1 MANTFVEYTGNGSTT
16 NYSFTFEYIKEAEV
30 KVTIDGTATTA
41 FTFANATTLSF
52 TTAPASG
59 AKIRIYRETDVSSL
73 KATFFAGS
81 AIKAEDLNDNFTQNN
96 FAVEEVRESTWD
108 VDTETIKSNEAW
120 VSSDTQI
127 ATTAAM
133 DARFQDEATETITSS
148 ETWPDNDD
156 TIATTAAIDNRID
169 TAITN
174 DIAGSD
180 GVSITDD
187 GDGTITVG
195 LSASSVDFDR
205 IKDTDIIT
213 YNEQNAGSPSPADTN
228 IFTASAAARRFDTL
242 VQTSAPSGSDWQVG
256 KTWLQNDADK
266 TLSVWDGDSWEG
278 ISSGGT
284 FTSQAKVVYVD
295 ATNGNDANDGHRIS
309 RPKAT
314 IKAAINQINSDSTFG
329 DGSIVIVAPGVYQEA
344 CPIQIQ
350 KRDVAIVGTALRQCV
365 IHPTAGT
372 ETATMFEVNSGS
384 YLKNLTF
391 TGMKASGTR
400 GATGSLWENA
410 TYGLPPT
417 QGWNVAF
424 YNNAYIYKSPY
435 IQNCTNFSDSE
446 IDNTNLN
453 FYAGDTDKGRAGDL
467 DSAPTGGGLLVDGST
482 PHQNSPLRS
491 IVCDSYTHTGLDAPG
506 IFVTN
511 NGYVQA
517 TSSYAFFNHAHITCI
532 NGGQANLAASTS
544 DFGRYG
550 LIASG
555 KSTSAIFTST
565 IDGAVSDG
573 AISFNIDAP
582 TAGTGWHGSATRPS
596 GNQLVTVNSITY
608 PILSAVAN
616 GSGWTVTISRPDPN
630 NRSTNLGVNGA
641 INDGVAVSFF
651 LRSMIASSGHTMEY
665 VGSGTDYR
673 ALPENGG
680 VPVDANQK
688 IELDDGKI
696 WTATTD
702 QNGKFQVGGNQ
713 TDDPFFEVDQQRG
726 FVTIPEG
733 SISFNLL
740 SDLTPQ
746 LGGNLDVNGNEITSA
761 SNGDVTIN
769 PNGTGDIVLDANVG
783 IGTSSPSDNL
793 TIQSSGA
800 SKGLTVN
807 YPSGASQITLTANA
821 ASQAVLAF
829 GDSSDTDI
837 GKISYDNSSNAFRFF
852 TNTSEKLR
860 IDSSGNVGIGTT
872 SPSNMLHLNGGSP
885 SIRLSDTGA
894 NGSAF
899 SIIEDNNGLLKL
911 RNDAGNSGTG
921 SGIAFDVDAS
931 ERMRIDSSGRLLV
944 GTSSG
949 TDTFQVEGSAGVAR
963 VIGNRTDALGPRLSL
978 GKSRGSSAG
987 STTIVQSGDEI
998 GQIMFK
1004 GADGTDVDST
1014 GAAIIGLVDGTP
1026 GANDMPGALTFLTT
1040 SDGNNSPTERMR
1052 IDSSGNIGIAA
1063 SGQQAS
1069 YTDYAKAIVFGTSSE
1084 TTLGLVF
1091 RTGTSG
1097 TGSIAFADN
1106 SGSGSGAQDGLIE
1119 YSQANRALAFSTAA
1133 SERMRI
1139 DSSGRVGIGATPQ
1152 DFNGNGDNLVISSS
1166 GDTGITIDA
1175 TSSTKSSI
1183 HFADGPTGS
1192 EAYRGYIV
1200 YAHSD
1205 DSMRIATAAAEAMR
1219 IDSSG
1224 RVGIGTSSPNRVFE
1238 IQNASPIIRLTESA
1252 GTYSEISASSSI
1264 LSFRADEGNGAAN
1277 TRMDFRLNGSEKMR
1291 IDSSGRLLVG
1301 ASSEFGTA
1309 SRNSFYSLF
1318 QIKGNTSGA
1327 SSDGRIAL
1335 GTGATTGSNTSL
1347 GTIIFND
1354 TDGGDRAF
1362 IRGYSASAGGSG
1374 NYPGYLSFWTNA
1386 GAANPTERLR
1396 ISSNG
1401 ELISVRG
1408 SFLRD
1413 VNTGEL
1419 VLAGGNAT
1427 NAGANIKLFGGAH
1440 ASTPNILVFRRGSSE
1455 SMRIDSSGNLGVG
1468 TSSPSYKLD
1477 VQDIINIRKDGSNL
1491 AKLQFNGTSTRIQ
1504 YDDATGNLDFFTNS
1518 TKRATI
1524 AYSTNRLG
1532 IGTDSPFRGV
1542 HVSGSSDQYVRITS
1556 TNSANAGIE
1565 FGDSD
1570 DPGRANVIY
1579 SNSADSMLFTVN
1591 GSERLRI
1598 DSSGSL
1604 LVGRTVDYNSSP
1616 GEMGV
1621 FQGAAHGVV
1630 IYQTANA
1637 NYTNLILRN
1646 TYANNGGNNVDGNMI
1661 TFLDEGGS
1669 ERGKISINGSSTSY
1683 ITSSDYR
1690 LKENAVGLSDGI
1702 TRVKQLQPK
1711 RFNFIV
1717 DADTTVDGFFAHEAQ
1732 AVVPEAVTG
1741 THNEVDD
1748 DGNAVMQGI
1757 DQSKLVPLLTAALQE
1772 AIAKI
1777 ESLETKVAALEAAE

>member
-108 VDTETIKSNEAW
+108 VDTETIKSNETW

-213 YNEQNAGSPSPADTN
+213 YNEQNAGSPSPADSN
-228 IFTASAAARRFDTL
+228 IFTASAAARRFDTI
-242 VQTSAPSGSDWQVG
+242 VQTGTPSGSDWQVG

-314 IKAAINQINSDSTFG
+314 IKAAVQQINGDVTYG

-365 IHPTAGT
+365 IHPTAAT
-372 ETATMFEVNSGS
+372 ETATMFEVNSGT

-446 IDNTNLN
+446 IDNTDLG

-555 KSTSAIFTST
+555 KSSTAIFTST

-582 TAGTGWHGSATRPS
+582 TAGAGWHGSATRPA
-596 GNQLVTVNSITY
+596 GNQLVTVNSVTY

-641 INDGVAVSFF
+641 ISDGAAVSFF

-680 VPVDANQK
+680 VPNDANQK

-702 QNGKFQVGGNQ
+702 QNGKFTIGGNQ
-713 TDDPFFEVDQQRG
+713 TDDPFFEVDQQLG
-726 FVTIPEG
+726 YVTIPEG
-733 SISFNLL
+733 SIAFNLL

-783 IGTSSPSDNL
+783 IGTSSPAAKLHVNSGTANTCATFESTDAGATINL
-793 TIQSSGA
+793 TDSNARSSIEQNGTTLSIIADTDASDASSNIRLKVDNSTKLIVNSSGNTGIGTTSPSHLLDLSNSSDAYIRQTRGSSAFRVGPAGDQA
-800 SKGLTVN
+800 SDGAILGTDTNGPLRIFTNGSSNERLRIDSSGRVGIGTSSPSNLLHLNSTSDQLRISDGSNGFDIRAGGSFIIEDDGTERLRIDSSGRVGIGTSSPTTKLNVKYGALEAASLYELILNANYGSSNNGGGRIGITFSGNPDGTAGAGQKTAGVYGVSTDSTQFTRSMGLVFNT
-807 YPSGASQITLTANA
+807 SGTDANA
-821 ASQAVLAF
+821 AERMRIDSSGNVGIGTSSPSAKLDVNGNVQF
-829 GDSSDTDI
+829 GDGGGFDMNINGTRHQFSI
-837 GKISYDNSSNAFRFF
+837 GG
-852 TNTSEKLR
+852 SEKMR

-872 SPSNMLHLNGGSP
+872 SPNFKLDVNGEVAITEGQALTWHDGSGGRSAQIFGGSGDV
-885 SIRLSDTGA
+885 LV
-894 NGSAF
+894 F
-899 SIIEDNNGLLKL
+899 
-911 RNDAGNSGTG
+911 RNTS
-921 SGIAFDVDAS
+921 SLS
-931 ERMRIDSSGRLLV
+931 ERMRIDGSGRLLL
-944 GTSSG
+944 GTTTEGDSTADNLTIADSGNCGMTVRSGISSSG
-949 TDTFQVEGSAGVAR
+949 SIFFSDATSGSGEYDGYVQYQH
-963 VIGNRTDALGPRLSL
+963 NNQALRFATAATERMRLTS
-978 GKSRGSSAG
+978 GSSAG
-987 STTIVQSGDEI
+987 LHLG
-998 GQIMFK
+998 K
-1004 GADGTDVDST
+1004 TDFNVNEVGVSI
-1014 GAAIIGLVDGTP
+1014 GAAGSAKGVIECTRSGAECLKVGRNTNDGKIVEIRQ
-1026 GANDMPGALTFLTT
+1026 GA
-1040 SDGNNSPTERMR
+1040 SEE
-1052 IDSSGNIGIAA
+1052 GNI
-1063 SGQQAS
+1063 S
-1069 YTDYAKAIVFGTSSE
+1069 V
-1084 TTLGLVF
+1084 
-1091 RTGTSG
+1091 
-1097 TGSIAFADN
+1097 
-1106 SGSGSGAQDGLIE
+1106 SGSTVSYNGGHLSRW
-1119 YSQANRALAFSTAA
+1119 SQ
-1133 SERMRI
+1133 
-1139 DSSGRVGIGATPQ
+1139 
-1152 DFNGNGDNLVISSS
+1152 
-1166 GDTGITIDA
+1166 
-1175 TSSTKSSI
+1175 
-1183 HFADGPTGS
+1183 
-1192 EAYRGYIV
+1192 
-1200 YAHSD
+1200 
-1205 DSMRIATAAAEAMR
+1205 
-1219 IDSSG
+1219 
-1224 RVGIGTSSPNRVFE
+1224 
-1238 IQNASPIIRLTESA
+1238 
-1252 GTYSEISASSSI
+1252 
-1264 LSFRADEGNGAAN
+1264 
-1277 TRMDFRLNGSEKMR
+1277 
-1291 IDSSGRLLVG
+1291 
-1301 ASSEFGTA
+1301 
-1309 SRNSFYSLF
+1309 
-1318 QIKGNTSGA
+1318 
-1327 SSDGRIAL
+1327 
-1335 GTGATTGSNTSL
+1335 
-1347 GTIIFND
+1347 
-1354 TDGGDRAF
+1354 
-1362 IRGYSASAGGSG
+1362 
-1374 NYPGYLSFWTNA
+1374 
-1386 GAANPTERLR
+1386 
-1396 ISSNG
+1396 
-1401 ELISVRG
+1401 
-1408 SFLRD
+1408 
-1413 VNTGEL
+1413 
-1419 VLAGGNAT
+1419 LAGGAERTEILRGSVLSN
-1427 NAGANIKLFGGAH
+1427 LDEMCEWAH
-1440 ASTPNILVFRRGSSE
+1440 AAQDAVLYTEEDELPEGVSVGDVKTPAVDAYTEDNEQLNRMKVS
-1455 SMRIDSSGNLGVG
+1455 
-1468 TSSPSYKLD
+1468 D
-1477 VQDIINIRKDGSNL
+1477 VEGDPN
-1491 AKLQFNGTSTRIQ
+1491 
-1504 YDDATGNLDFFTNS
+1504 
-1518 TKRATI
+1518 
-1524 AYSTNRLG
+1524 
-1532 IGTDSPFRGV
+1532 
-1542 HVSGSSDQYVRITS
+1542 VS
-1556 TNSANAGIE
+1556 
-1565 FGDSD
+1565 
-1570 DPGRANVIY
+1570 
-1579 SNSADSMLFTVN
+1579 
-1591 GSERLRI
+1591 
-1598 DSSGSL
+1598 
-1604 LVGRTVDYNSSP
+1604 
-1616 GEMGV
+1616 GV
-1621 FQGAAHGVV
+1621 FQAWDDDDD
-1630 IYQTANA
+1630 T
-1637 NYTNLILRN
+1637 YTNDFYCAMTGDFVIRIAQGTTVARGDLLMSAGDGTAKPQDDDIVRSKTIAKVISTTVST
-1646 TYANNGGNNVDGNMI
+1646 TYADG
-1661 TFLDEGGS
+1661 
-1669 ERGKISINGSSTSY
+1669 SY
-1683 ITSSDYR
+1683 C
-1690 LKENAVGLSDGI
+1690 
-1702 TRVKQLQPK
+1702 
-1711 RFNFIV
+1711 
-1717 DADTTVDGFFAHEAQ
+1717 
-1732 AVVPEAVTG
+1732 VPCVLMAC
-1741 THNEVDD
+1741 
-1748 DGNAVMQGI
+1748 
-1757 DQSKLVPLLTAALQE
+1757 
-1772 AIAKI
+1772 
-1777 ESLETKVAALEAAE
+1777 